1 LIFRARDP
9 ISAPESFFLGRE
21 QMADENELDRNQD
34 RIFAADSANENE
46 MPAAELPALEAQ
58 LSELRDKYLRAVAEA
73 ENVRKRAERDV
84 AEVRAYGVS
93 AFARDMLAVADNLAR
108 ALDAIDP
115 QARASAEGT
124 LKALLDGVELTQKDL
139 QKALAKHGVRK
150 LEPEGEKFDP
160 NFHQAMFEIP
170 DAGMPA
176 GTVVQVMQPG
186 YAIGERV
193 LRPALVAVAKGGP
206 KPAAAEGRSATA
218 EQSSGK

>member
-1 LIFRARDP
+1 
-9 ISAPESFFLGRE
+9 
-21 QMADENELDRNQD
+21 MADETELDGNRDRVTTGEPANQ
-34 RIFAADSANENE
+34 NE
-46 MPAAELPALEAQ
+46 MPASEQSALDAQ

-84 AEVRAYGVS
+84 AEVRAYGIA
-93 AFARDMLAVADNLAR
+93 AFARDILAVADNLAR

-115 QARASAEGT
+115 KARASAEGT

-139 QKALAKHGVRK
+139 QKALAKQGVRR

-160 NFHQAMFEIP
+160 NFHQAMFELP
-170 DAGMPA
+170 APEVPA

-186 YAIGERV
+186 YAIGDRV
-193 LRPALVAVAKGGP
+193 LRPALVAVAKSGP
-206 KPAAAEGRSATA
+206 KPAAAEGRSEAV